1 MYVNCRHN
9 LATTIYQPSM
19 SACFVWHMT
28 AIPRNKRP
36 INENSVQNPLNRIL
50 DAPLFQSAILLVLVI
65 ALILVVLLL
74 IVVLVIILIVV
85 LIAVHIISSNNS
97 YAEFRIDIVP
107 KESGFIPGLKQQADN
122 QTHYNCCS
130 NAAGRGLQTTGYYTK
145 PSFFK
150 NCFSN
155 PICKTVSK
163 AG

>member
-1 MYVNCRHN
+1 VKAERIV
-9 LATTIYQPSM
+9 L
-19 SACFVWHMT
+19 SAF
-28 AIPRNKRP
+28 
-36 INENSVQNPLNRIL
+36 IL
-50 DAPLFQSAILLVLVI
+50 SAVLVLIVVLVAILI
-65 ALILVVLLL
+65 IILILVSVL
-74 IVVLVIILIVV
+74 IVVLVIILIFV